1 MAGPGP
7 TDPLSARAVVAGM
20 CVGVVVSAMNV
31 SFGLKAGWAQGGSVI
46 SAVVSI
52 ALFSA
57 LAPARPFTELEAN
70 ICQTTASAAG
80 SMTMAA
86 GLIGPIPALQ
96 MLGIEHSVWVMAAWG
111 TAVAFLGVFFA
122 APLRGHF
129 VVRNADA
136 LRFPSGTATAETI
149 KSMFADAGRA
159 TSQIRTLLR
168 AAVAASAVV
177 VATWAFPP
185 LLKPP
190 ALAALGLGA
199 AQRLGFGLRVDPLLV
214 GGGALMGARTGL
226 SVLLGAV
233 CAYGV
238 LAPRLIQSGDI
249 RNGDDPLDMKRGA
262 RGTMLWPG
270 VAAMATDAFAQLVA
284 ARLEARFN
292 KALLKGKESRE
303 KNDDDRRR
311 EPTLHAVPRASRSF
325 SFGEETYAT
334 LGASVR
340 ARADM
345 APVSVAGAAKPSREV
360 SGVARLDFE
369 RERRARE
376 ARVESARRGKVAGAT
391 TSSDDFAE
399 TLFAETLS
407 AQQRTLHA
415 RSDADEHA
423 IPKRWWTVGLV
434 ASSFLCVATLS
445 GPFGMA
451 VWQPALALP
460 VAALLSYVAVRCAGE
475 TDVNPIGPMG
485 KIVQLIFAAA
495 APGET
500 VANLMAAAVACGAAG
515 QAGDLMQDFKAG
527 RLMGLSPRKQILAQM
542 WGIPAGL
549 LGAVPTY
556 ALLRSAHP
564 IGGEQF
570 PAPAAAAWMAVAQ
583 ALTGGGDD
591 ATGLPPAARRLAA
604 GAARLTVFAR
614 AAEAT
619 ARAYL
624 ARTERGSSNKHPRV
638 LVRLF
643 RAVASVI
650 ATCIPSPTSCGIG
663 CIIPPEYSLA
673 VAAGAAASGYWAK
686 VDPRSH
692 ETHAHIAASGL
703 LAGAG
708 VTGVLTAVAGLAA
721 GKAGGE

>member
-1 MAGPGP
+1 MAGPGA

-52 ALFSA
+52 GLFSA
-57 LAPARPFTELEAN
+57 IAPARPFTELEAN

-111 TAVAFLGVFFA
+111 AAVAYLGVFFA
-122 APLRGHF
+122 APLRAHF
-129 VVRNADA
+129 VVHNADA
-136 LRFPSGTATAETI
+136 LKFPSGTATAETI
-149 KSMFADAGRA
+149 KSMFADAGKA
-159 TSQIRTLLR
+159 TSQIRTLVN
-168 AAVAASAVV
+168 AAVVASMVT

-190 ALAALGLGA
+190 VFAALGLRA
-199 AQRLGFGLRVDPLLV
+199 ASRLGFGLRIDPILL
-214 GGGALMGARTGL
+214 GGGALMGARTGI
-226 SVLLGAV
+226 SVLFGAV

-238 LAPRLIQSGDI
+238 LAPRLARTGDI
-249 RNGDDPLDMKRGA
+249 ENGDDPMDMKRGA

-270 VAAMATDAFAQLVA
+270 VAAMATDAFAQLIVA
-284 ARLEARFN
+284 RVEARLARRRRRN
-292 KALLKGKESRE
+292 DENPGRNESVKALDQGLVFEANGNELF
-303 KNDDDRRR
+303 DDARVS
-311 EPTLHAVPRASRSF
+311 AV
-325 SFGEETYAT
+325 
-334 LGASVR
+334 GAR
-340 ARADM
+340 ARKDM
-345 APVSVAGAAKPSREV
+345 APVSVAGAVAPSGV

-369 RERRARE
+369 RERQKRE
-376 ARVESARRGKVAGAT
+376 ARVAALLGGKADVEGEDAPA
-391 TSSDDFAE
+391 
-399 TLFAETLS
+399 
-407 AQQRTLHA
+407 TLHA
-415 RSDADEHA
+415 RSDAAEHA
-423 IPKRWWTVGLV
+423 IPKWWWTAGL
-434 ASSFLCVATLS
+434 ASSATLCVLTLS

-451 VWQPALALP
+451 AWQPLLALP
-460 VAALLSYVAVRCAGE
+460 VAGALSYVAVRCAGE
-475 TDVNPIGPMG
+475 TDINPIGPMG
-485 KIVQLIFAAA
+485 KIVQLVFAAA

-527 RLMGLSPRKQILAQM
+527 RLMGLSPRKQILAQL

-549 LGAVPTY
+549 LGAVPTF
-556 ALLRSAHP
+556 ALLRDAHP

-591 ATGLPPAARRLAA
+591 ARGLPRA
-604 GAARLTVFAR
+604 AARLMFGAAWITVAVRFS
-614 AAEAT
+614 EVL

-624 ARTERGSSNKHPRV
+624 GRTGSKESGATKHRFGARVRV
-638 LVRLF
+638 F
-643 RAVASVI
+643 RALAS
-650 ATCIPSPTSCGIG
+650 AASTWFPSPTSCGIG

-673 VAAGAAASGYWAK
+673 VAAGAAASGYWARLDK
-686 VDPRSH
+686 KSH
-692 ETHAHIAASGL
+692 ETHAHIAASGM

>member
-1 MAGPGP
+1 
-7 TDPLSARAVVAGM
+7 M

-159 TSQIRTLLR
+159 TSQIRTLVR

-292 KALLKGKESRE
+292 KARGKDSKESKE
-303 KNDDDRRR
+303 SKEGKNDDDRRR
-311 EPTLHAVPRASRSF
+311 EPTRNFHAVPRDPRSF
-325 SFGEETYAT
+325 SFGEETKNAT
-334 LGASVR
+334 LGVSVR

-345 APVSVAGAAKPSREV
+345 APVSVAGAAEPSREV

-399 TLFAETLS
+399 TLFAETLP

-415 RSDADEHA
+415 RSDAEEHA

-604 GAARLTVFAR
+604 SAARLTVFVR
-614 AAEAT
+614 AAEAM

-624 ARTERGSSNKHPRV
+624 TRTGSSSYKHTRRV
-638 LVRLF
+638 RFF
-643 RAVASVI
+643 RAVAS
-650 ATCIPSPTSCGIG
+650 ATSTCIPSPTSCGIG

-673 VAAGAAASGYWAK
+673 VAAGAAASGYWARLDK
-686 VDPRSH
+686 KSH
-692 ETHAHIAASGL
+692 ETHAHIAASGM
-703 LAGAG
+703 LAGSG

>member
-52 ALFSA
+52 GLFSA
-57 LAPARPFTELEAN
+57 IAPARPFTELEAN

-111 TAVAFLGVFFA
+111 AAVAYLGVFFA
-122 APLRGHF
+122 APLRAHF
-129 VVRNADA
+129 VVHNADA
-136 LRFPSGTATAETI
+136 LKFPSGTATAETI
-149 KSMFADAGRA
+149 KSMFADAGKA
-159 TSQIRTLLR
+159 TSQIRTLVN
-168 AAVAASAVV
+168 AAVVASMVT

-190 ALAALGLGA
+190 VFAALGLRA
-199 AQRLGFGLRVDPLLV
+199 ASRLGFGLRIDPILL
-214 GGGALMGARTGL
+214 GGGALMGARTGI
-226 SVLLGAV
+226 SVLFGAV

-238 LAPRLIQSGDI
+238 LAPRLARTGDI
-249 RNGDDPLDMKRGA
+249 ENGDDPMDMKRGA

-270 VAAMATDAFAQLVA
+270 VAAMATDAFAQLIVA
-284 ARLEARFN
+284 RVEARLA
-292 KALLKGKESRE
+292 
-303 KNDDDRRR
+303 RRR
-311 EPTLHAVPRASRSF
+311 RRNDENHGNESSALDQAPPPSRF
-325 SFGEETYAT
+325 AETSELFDDARVSGV
-334 LGASVR
+334 GAR
-340 ARADM
+340 ARKDM
-345 APVSVAGAAKPSREV
+345 APVSVAGAVAPSGV

-369 RERRARE
+369 RERQKRE
-376 ARVESARRGKVAGAT
+376 ARVAALLGAKADVEG
-391 TSSDDFAE
+391 DDVPA
-399 TLFAETLS
+399 
-407 AQQRTLHA
+407 TLHA
-415 RSDADEHA
+415 RSDAAEHA
-423 IPKRWWTVGLV
+423 IPKWWWTAGL
-434 ASSFLCVATLS
+434 ASSATLCVLTLS

-451 VWQPALALP
+451 AWQPLLALP
-460 VAALLSYVAVRCAGE
+460 VAGALSYVAVRCAGE
-475 TDVNPIGPMG
+475 TDINPIGPMG
-485 KIVQLIFAAA
+485 KIVQLVFAAA
-495 APGET
+495 APGQT

-527 RLMGLSPRKQILAQM
+527 RLMGLSPRKQILAQLF
-542 WGIPAGL
+542 GIPAGL
-549 LGAVPTY
+549 LGAVPTF
-556 ALLRSAHP
+556 ALLRDAHP

-583 ALTGGGDD
+583 ALTGGGETS
-591 ATGLPPAARRLAA
+591 ARGLP
-604 GAARLTVFAR
+604 R
-614 AAEAT
+614 AAVRLMFSAAWITVAVRFLEVV

-624 ARTERGSSNKHPRV
+624 ARTVSNQSGATKHRARV
-638 LVRLF
+638 RRYVF
-643 RAVASVI
+643 RALAS
-650 ATCIPSPTSCGIG
+650 AASTWFPSPTSCGIG

-673 VAAGAAASGYWAK
+673 VAAGAAASGYWARLDK
-686 VDPRSH
+686 KSH
-692 ETHAHIAASGL
+692 ETHAHIAASGM
-703 LAGAG
+703 LAGSG

>member
-1 MAGPGP
+1 MAGPGA

-52 ALFSA
+52 GLFSA
-57 LAPARPFTELEAN
+57 IAPARPFTELEAN

-96 MLGIEHSVWVMAAWG
+96 MIGIQHSVWVMAAWG
-111 TAVAFLGVFFA
+111 AAVAYLGVFFA
-122 APLRGHF
+122 APLRSHF
-129 VVRNADA
+129 VVHNADA
-136 LRFPSGTATAETI
+136 LKFPSGTATAETI
-149 KSMFADAGRA
+149 KSMFADAGKA
-159 TSQIRTLLR
+159 TSQIRTLVR
-168 AAVAASAVV
+168 AGVAASTVV
-177 VATWAFPP
+177 VAGWAFPP

-190 ALAALGLGA
+190 VLVALGLGRA
-199 AQRLGFGLRVDPLLV
+199 SRLGFGIRLDPILF
-214 GGGALMGARTGL
+214 GGGALMGARTGV
-226 SVLLGAV
+226 SVLFGAV

-238 LAPRLIQSGDI
+238 LAPSLIESGDI
-249 RNGDDPLDMKRGA
+249 ENGDDPLDMKRGA

-270 VAAMATDAFAQLVA
+270 VAAMATDAFAQLIA
-284 ARLEARFN
+284 ARFEARHASTARGSTRDERGKPDGLLDGP
-292 KALLKGKESRE
+292 KARPSLTRVF
-303 KNDDDRRR
+303 DDDDDAMSAPLFA
-311 EPTLHAVPRASRSF
+311 EESELSAV
-325 SFGEETYAT
+325 GKK
-334 LGASVR
+334 VR
-340 ARADM
+340 VARADA
-345 APVSVAGAAKPSREV
+345 APVSVAGAAPSPSRV
-360 SGVARLDFE
+360 AGVARLDFE
-369 RERRARE
+369 RERHARE
-376 ARVESARRGKVAGAT
+376 ARVAALLGDGRREKAEDA
-391 TSSDDFAE
+391 DDLA
-399 TLFAETLS
+399 
-407 AQQRTLHA
+407 RTLRA
-415 RSDADEHA
+415 RSDGIESA
-423 IPKRWWTVGLV
+423 IPETWWTVGL
-434 ASSFLCVATLS
+434 ATSALLCAATLS

-451 VWQPALALP
+451 AWQPALALP
-460 VAALLSYVAVRCAGE
+460 VAGALSYVAVRCAGE
-475 TDVNPIGPMG
+475 TDINPIGPMG

-549 LGAVPTY
+549 LGAVPTF

-583 ALTGGGDD
+583 ALAGGGE
-591 ATGLPPAARRLAA
+591 ANRGLPPAARRLMA
-604 GAARLTVFAR
+604 GAAWLAVAVRVI
-614 AAEAT
+614 EVT

-624 ARTERGSSNKHPRV
+624 RRTSASNKHRRV
-638 LVRLF
+638 RAF
-643 RAVASVI
+643 RALAS
-650 ATCIPSPTSCGIG
+650 AASTCFPSPTSCGIG

-673 VAAGAAASGYWAK
+673 VAAGAAASGYWARL
-686 VDPRSH
+686 DPRSH
-692 ETHAHIAASGL
+692 DTHAHIAASGL

-721 GKAGGE
+721 GKPGAGE